1 MFSWRGKLRIYHL
14 GSSKIWKYCSDAEK
28 QNQFF
33 RACKNEHPQKTRKP
47 LFYRKTAANAQV
59 YYDLYSDN
67 ESFKTRDNATH
78 VLANG
83 SFSSYASNNNTKSN
97 DSAVTTASTPTQ
109 NSRRLPRFAA
119 VVLLALVIG
128 ILLAMW
134 HFHFMQQRKR
144 LLLRRDFAMTDED
157 TQLSSTALSNNPP
170 KGSLYLDDDEF
181 CIPMPYPIL
190 PQISVTPPSRRNS
203 RNSE

>member
-1 MFSWRGKLRIYHL
+1 MSLKELTQALMFVFVGLLW
-14 GSSKIWKYCSDAEK
+14 
-28 QNQFF
+28 QN
-33 RACKNEHPQKTRKP
+33 T
-47 LFYRKTAANAQV
+47 NAQV

-67 ESFKTRDNATH
+67 ESFKTRGNAIY

-83 SFSSYASNNNTKSN
+83 SFSSSASNNNTKSN
-97 DSAVTTASTPTQ
+97 DSAVTTATTPTK

-134 HFHFMQQRKR
+134 HFHFMQQR
-144 LLLRRDFAMTDED
+144 DFAMTEED

-170 KGSLYLDDDEF
+170 KRSLDLDHEF
-181 CIPMPYPIL
+181 CIPMPDPIL
-190 PQISVTPPSRRNS
+190 PQISVTPPSRSNS
-203 RNSE
+203 CSRE